1 MAGEMWGFM
10 VNPNT
15 LVQTTQ
21 TLNLGLRGFPQSTPQ
36 VLPNLFKLL
45 TPLNSARLLCL
56 HSSLRPLFLRQLL
69 PGFYK
74 DRKTSVA

>member
-1 MAGEMWGFM
+1 MADEMWGFM

-21 TLNLGLRGFPQSTPQ
+21 TLNLGLRGFPRSTPQ

-45 TPLNSARLLCL
+45 TPLNSTRLLCL
-56 HSSLRPLFLRQLL
+56 HSTLPLLFLRQLL
-69 PGFYK
+69 AGFYK
-74 DRKTSVA
+74 DPQTSVA

>member
-1 MAGEMWGFM
+1 MAEEMWGFM

-21 TLNLGLRGFPQSTPQ
+21 TLNLGLRGFPQSTQP

-45 TPLNSARLLCL
+45 TPLNSTRLL
-56 HSSLRPLFLRQLL
+56 
-69 PGFYK
+69 
-74 DRKTSVA
+74 

>member
-1 MAGEMWGFM
+1 MAEEMWGFM

-21 TLNLGLRGFPQSTPQ
+21 TLNLGLRFFPQSTQP
-36 VLPNLFKLL
+36 VPPNLFKLL
-45 TPLNSARLLCL
+45 TPLNSTRLLLL
-56 HSSLRPLFLRQLL
+56 HSTLLLLFLRQLL

-74 DRKTSVA
+74 DPQT

>member
-1 MAGEMWGFM
+1 MAEEMWGFM

-21 TLNLGLRGFPQSTPQ
+21 TLNLGLRFFPQSTQP

-45 TPLNSARLLCL
+45 TPLNSTRLL
-56 HSSLRPLFLRQLL
+56 
-69 PGFYK
+69 
-74 DRKTSVA
+74 